1 MKHTFR
7 ALAVA
12 GAISLAAL
20 GAATPALAQD
30 AVIRVGQTTDLTSF
44 DPTELRIGSYVSTF
58 LLYNSLLRIGSDG
71 QAKPELATDWSWSED
86 GRQLTVK
93 LREDVRFH
101 DGRPMTSADVAFSFQ
116 YAKTPE
122 VGANVLPLARLIE
135 SIETPDDHTVLF
147 TVTGSQEAI
156 IDLLDLIFVI
166 DATQPDSIKTAGNG
180 TGPYRLDG
188 HEPGQSTRFARNA
201 DYWGEA
207 PEAERIEIRIV
218 PDAQSAVA
226 QLKSGAI
233 DFLPVA
239 SREAID
245 QVAGDS
251 KLRAGIAA
259 PEGRVLDMLINVK
272 AGAMATP
279 ELRQAINLALDR
291 SRIAADVIGE
301 GAVLKCLPWTERATA
316 QLANYEQACRYDL
329 EAARKLVEEAGLSGT
344 NIELLSFAQAVP
356 ELGGMAQIVQYS
368 LSQIG
373 LNANIVD
380 LSEAAVTQR
389 YRAGEFELE
398 AHTYA
403 RGGRSPETLLL
414 TAVPFRPI
422 DNPSG
427 FDSEQYAADVATV
440 TGVRTSEDNSAAAWT
455 RINDFLLSEAWILPV
470 ASLPI
475 RWVSSNRIDNV
486 TFNLDGMPILATA
499 TFE

>member
-1 MKHTFR
+1 MRHTFR
-7 ALAVA
+7 TLALS
-12 GAISLAAL
+12 GAISLAGL
-20 GAATPALAQD
+20 AAAAPALAQD

-71 QAKPELATDWSWSED
+71 QPKPELGTDWSWSED
-86 GRQLTVK
+86 GRQLTVT
-93 LREDVRFH
+93 LRDDVRFH
-101 DGRPMTSADVAFSFQ
+101 DGRPMTSADVAFSFE

-122 VGANVLPLARLIE
+122 VGANVLPLARLVE
-135 SIETPDDHTVLF
+135 SIATPDDHTVVF
-147 TVTGSQEAI
+147 TVTGSQDAI
-156 IDLLDLIFVI
+156 IDLLDLVFVI
-166 DATQPDSIKTAGNG
+166 DSAQPDRIKIGGNG
-180 TGPYRLDG
+180 TGPYRLDA
-188 HEPGQSTRFARNA
+188 HEPGQSTRFVRNE
-201 DYWGEA
+201 DYWGDA

-233 DFLPVA
+233 DFIPVA

-245 QVAGDS
+245 QAARDPNL
-251 KLRAGIAA
+251 KIGIAA
-259 PEGRVLDMLINVK
+259 AEGRVLDMLINVK
-272 AGAMATP
+272 AERMAKP

-291 SRIAADVIGE
+291 SRIAIDVVGE

-316 QLANYEQACRYDL
+316 LVAGYEQACRYDL
-329 EAARKLVEEAGLSGT
+329 DAARTLVEEAGLTGT
-344 NIELLSFAQAVP
+344 TIELLSFAQAVP

-398 AHTYA
+398 AHTFA

-414 TAVPFRPI
+414 SSVPFRPV

-427 FDSEQYAADVATV
+427 FDSEQYAADVAIV
-440 TGVRTSEDNSAAAWT
+440 TGVRGSEEEASAAWR

-470 ASLPI
+470 ASLPV
-475 RWVSSNRIDNV
+475 RWASSDRIDNV